1 MEKVWLFWFWLK
13 EQAKGTGGEETAAG
27 PAVRQAFPS
36 CKFEGGGLVVSA
48 YPSLYP
54 QGLRSQAT

>member
-36 CKFEGGGLVVSA
+36 CKFEGGV
-48 YPSLYP
+48 
-54 QGLRSQAT
+54 